1 MKRIFSLS
9 EEYNFKIIED
19 ASHAIGG
26 KYLGQPIGDCRFS
39 DITVFSFHPVKIITT
54 AEGGLATTNNSK
66 LSDQMKL
73 LSSHGVTRDHKL
85 MTKESEGAWY
95 YQQIDLGFNY
105 RMTDIQAALGISQ
118 MKRLDNFVSS
128 RHILKNRYDR
138 KLKSLPLTLPFQ
150 SEYNYSALHLY
161 PILIELEKVNKS
173 HSSIFEELRK
183 KGIGVNVHYIP
194 VHTQPHYLNLGFK
207 LGDFPNAEQYY
218 SKAISIPLFSLMTN
232 EQQDEVV
239 HVLEEVLT

>member
-1 MKRIFSLS
+1 MRYEKNLLSS

-19 ASHAIGG
+19 ASYAIGG

-85 MTKESEGAWY
+85 MMKESEELGITSK
-95 YQQIDLGFNY
+95 IDLGFNY

-118 MKRLDNFVSS
+118 MKRLDNFVFP

-138 KLKSLPLTLPFQ
+138 KLKSLPSLC
-150 SEYNYSALHLY
+150 
-161 PILIELEKVNKS
+161 
-173 HSSIFEELRK
+173 
-183 KGIGVNVHYIP
+183 
-194 VHTQPHYLNLGFK
+194 
-207 LGDFPNAEQYY
+207 
-218 SKAISIPLFSLMTN
+218 LFSQSITIQFTSLSHFN
-232 EQQDEVV
+232 
-239 HVLEEVLT
+239 